1 MTRCKKNKKNAMHR
15 EVLFTFSPG
24 DKRKNR
30 GGYLRQ
36 EIEMKMC
43 RGEQMRLCDVVWC
56 ILFQG
61 FLAYEILVCAVGD
74 PCNISML

>member
-1 MTRCKKNKKNAMHR
+1 MHR

-43 RGEQMRLCDVVWC
+43 RGEQTRSAMLFGAFCSKAFLLMKFWC
-56 ILFQG
+56 VPW
-61 FLAYEILVCAVGD
+61 EILA
-74 PCNISML
+74 I